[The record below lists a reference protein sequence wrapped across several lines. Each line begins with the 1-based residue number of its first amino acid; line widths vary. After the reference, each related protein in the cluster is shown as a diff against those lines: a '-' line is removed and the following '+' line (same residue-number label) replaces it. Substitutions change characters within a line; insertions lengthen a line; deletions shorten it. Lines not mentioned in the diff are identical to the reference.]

1 MPDTATPN
9 SRAKRH
15 RIAISAI
22 VTFMVGG
29 TIVSAIHHVGL
40 GLFSYLLFAFVC
52 GMAVSLLFPEIWFA
66 GPLLAGA
73 IDLMAF
79 IHAVT
84 TQEMNMWPVAAAF
97 RLVWFVMAYIGAA
110 MGILISRRFWR
121 T

>member
-1 MPDTATPN
+1 MTAPLH
-9 SRAKRH
+9 SRARSH
-15 RIAISAI
+15 RIAIGAI

-29 TIVSAIHHVGL
+29 TFVSAIHHVGL

-52 GMAVSLLFPEIWFA
+52 GMAVSLIFPEIWFA

-79 IHAVT
+79 MHAVT

-97 RLVWFVMAYIGAA
+97 RLVWFVVAYIGAA
-110 MGILISRRFWR
+110 MGILIARRFWR
-121 T
+121 I